1 VRLTGGPLE
10 YRVRLAHRLGK
21 WDYVVSPSQT
31 EATTA
36 LACSRDKESVSLDA
50 DHVGMLARTGA
61 ADLWPRVR
69 DWLAPRS
76 ER

>member
-1 VRLTGGPLE
+1 VALSNIECALLN
-10 YRVRLAHRLGK
+10 VSGK

-61 ADLWPRVR
+61 ADIWPRVR

-76 ER
+76 EH